1 MLEVHDMTAFITAK
15 AVFFATAFLGGW
27 IWVMRQVEPLSR
39 EWDAVLPMWPAWIGP
54 AVTAV
59 GAAGTMI
66 CIGIFV
72 VRGRGTP
79 AIFDAPTQFVAIG
92 PYRYVRNPMYWS
104 AATLFAGLALSTSS
118 LAALAFV
125 PAWWLLIHAFV
136 VLIEEP
142 GLHRRFGDTYAEY
155 CDQVP
160 RWIPRLPAEYSAS
173 AFREPTRDAAPL
185 RDRRGPRALQAGS
198 RPAARPQSRSLQ

>member
-1 MLEVHDMTAFITAK
+1 MEETCNHQPLPARKRKQMLEVHDMTAFITAK

-160 RWIPRLPAEYSAS
+160 RWIPRLQRGTRRPRSAS
-173 AFREPTRDAAPL
+173 LLVTQRH
-185 RDRRGPRALQAGS
+185 
-198 RPAARPQSRSLQ
+198 

>member
-1 MLEVHDMTAFITAK
+1 MTAFITAK
-15 AVFFATAFLGGW
+15 AVVFAMAFLGGW
-27 IWVMRQVEPLSR
+27 IWVIRQVEPLSR
-39 EWDAVLPMWPAWIGP
+39 EWDAALPMWLAWLGA
-54 AVTAV
+54 AVTAAGV
-59 GAAGTMI
+59 VGTMV
-66 CIGIFV
+66 CIGIFI

-79 AIFDAPTQFVAIG
+79 AIFDAPTRFVAIG

-104 AATLFAGLALSTSS
+104 AATLFAGLALSTPS

-142 GLHRRFGDTYAEY
+142 GLHRRFGDTYAAY

-160 RWIPRLPAEYSAS
+160 RWIPQLK
-173 AFREPTRDAAPL
+173 
-185 RDRRGPRALQAGS
+185 PRI
-198 RPAARPQSRSLQ
+198 R